1 MKMGEVTEAGM
12 PSVFDSESEVV
23 TGSTAMFELVTV
35 SVAVVSE
42 VELDGDMDGS
52 DCKVD
57 VSTDSKVDCFVLAG
71 DGNSVTLEVVD
82 GLPILCSPQRYRPAP
97 G

>member
-1 MKMGEVTEAGM
+1 
-12 PSVFDSESEVV
+12 
-23 TGSTAMFELVTV
+23 
-35 SVAVVSE
+35 
-42 VELDGDMDGS
+42 MDGS

-57 VSTDSKVDCFVLAG
+57 VSTDSKVDCFVLVG

-82 GLPILCSPQRYRPAP
+82 GSPILCSPQRYRPAP